1 MNKKQYEARRTALM
15 NEAQELID
23 QGKTTEAEEKMN
35 EVRQLDELWDS
46 ISQSQANLNALIQD
60 PKPMNVFGQNPELMN
75 FGLPQGDTEKP
86 DTAEAAWASGVYTN
100 AWAKKLT
107 GRNLTDEE
115 QNVFQ
120 MVNAA
125 YTHTTENT
133 AVVIPKTVTKGIW
146 ETAAELYP
154 YYGDVAKT
162 YVNGVLTMIQGE
174 SSSEAGWYEEEA
186 ETEDGKELFKEFT
199 LSGCELSRAITVSW
213 KLKEM
218 AIEDFIPYIQRK
230 MGEKM
235 GAALGYGATHG
246 KGNATAEKPEPIGV
260 VTALEKEDSTP
271 QVVTYTGDA
280 PTFKN
285 LTEARSKVKSAYAN
299 GLFVYANSTTIWT
312 KLANI
317 VDTNKRPIFMPDPSG
332 NGVFRIF
339 GMVVKED
346 ASMLD
351 GEVLIS
357 NPAAGYHMNVNKEM
371 TMIPE
376 EHVKAR
382 KTDYCGYAIVDG
394 NAVTTKA
401 HALLKM
407 GE

>member
-1 MNKKQYEARRTALM
+1 MNKKQYEAKRTELM
-15 NEAQELID
+15 NEAQNLID
-23 QGKTTEAEEKMN
+23 QGKTADAEAKME
-35 EVRQLDELWDS
+35 EVRQLDEMWDG
-46 ISQSQANLNALIQD
+46 ISQAQANFNALNTE
-60 PKPMNVFGQNPELMN
+60 PKPMNIFGQGANMTNVGAPEGQKL
-75 FGLPQGDTEKP
+75 
-86 DTAEAAWASGVYTN
+86 DTAETAWASDVYVN
-100 AWAKKLT
+100 AWVKTLT
-107 GRNLTDEE
+107 GKNLTDEE
-115 QNVFQ
+115 QNAFKL
-120 MVNAA
+120 VNLT
-125 YTHTTENT
+125 YTHDTENT
-133 AVVIPKTVTKGIW
+133 AIVIPKTVTKGIW
-146 ETAAELYP
+146 TEAAELYP
-154 YYGDVAKT
+154 YYGDIAKT
-162 YVNGVLTMIQGE
+162 YVNGVLTMIQGDV
-174 SSSEAGWYEEEA
+174 SSDAAWYDEET
-186 ETEDGKELFKEFT
+186 ETEDGKETFKEFT
-199 LSGCELSRAITVSW
+199 LSGCELSRVVTVSW

-260 VTALEKEDSTP
+260 VTALEKEGSTP
-271 QVVTYTGDA
+271 QVITYTGA
-280 PTFKN
+280 NPTFKE
-285 LTEARSKVKSAYAN
+285 LTEARSKVKSSYAN
-299 GLFVYANSTTIWT
+299 GLNVYANAKTIWT
-312 KLANI
+312 GLANI
-317 VDTNKRPIFMPDPSG
+317 VDGNKRPIFMPDPSG

-376 EHVKAR
+376 DHVRAR

-394 NAVTTKA
+394 NVTTTKA
-401 HALLKM
+401 HALLKK

>member
-1 MNKKQYEARRTALM
+1 MNKKQYEVRRTALM
-15 NEAQELID
+15 NESQELID
-23 QGKTTEAEEKMN
+23 QGKITEAEEKMN
-35 EVRQLDELWDS
+35 EVRQLDEMWDS
-46 ISQSQANLNALIQD
+46 ISQSQANLNALIRE
-60 PKPMNVFGQNPELMN
+60 PKPVNVFGQNTELLD
-75 FGLPQGDTEKP
+75 FSAPQSGTERL
-86 DTAEAAWASGVYTN
+86 DTAEAAWASDVYTN
-100 AWAKKLT
+100 AWVKNLT

-115 QNVFQ
+115 QNAFR
-120 MVNAA
+120 MVNEA
-125 YTHTTENT
+125 YTHTTDNT
-133 AVVIPKTVTKGIW
+133 AIVIPKTVTKGIW
-146 ETAAELYP
+146 DEAAELYP

-174 SSSEAGWYEEEA
+174 SSSEAGWYEEDT
-186 ETEDGKELFKEFT
+186 ETEDGKETFKEFT

-218 AIEDFIPYIQRK
+218 SIEDFIPYIQRK

-246 KGNATAEKPEPIGV
+246 KGTAEDGKPEPIGV
-260 VTALEKEDSTP
+260 VTALEKEESTP
-271 QVVTYTGDA
+271 QVITYTGDA
-280 PTFKN
+280 PTFKE
-285 LTEARSKVKSAYAN
+285 LTTARSKVKSAYAN
-299 GLFVYANSTTIWT
+299 DLFVYANSSTIWT

-317 VDTNKRPIFMPDPSG
+317 VDGNKRPIFMPDPSG

-351 GEVLIS
+351 GEVLFS

-394 NAVTTKA
+394 NVATTKA
-401 HALLKM
+401 HALLKKA
-407 GE
+407 E